1 MGFDTLTVQQL
12 HRVVRN
18 ARRHHGTR
26 LDHNRARCRRM
37 WDYLPYRSGPTV
49 SFQEATMY
57 LSDLDDT
64 SDIVEN
70 RGNEYFEPYRED

>member
-1 MGFDTLTVQQL
+1 
-12 HRVVRN
+12 
-18 ARRHHGTR
+18 
-26 LDHNRARCRRM
+26 M

-64 SDIVEN
+64 SDIAEN
-70 RGNEYFEPYRED
+70 RGNEYFEPYREDLSRRQYHMRQAWRIDRQGNWPDALRPPPS